1 MNQSFLVTF
10 VLRQTSLTMGKS
22 THFIGQPMYNQVIK
36 LLDKS
41 KNLQISREL
50 GGERYTKH
58 FNVWVHLVVM
68 LYAVIKRFDSLREIT
83 TSLLAD
89 TKKLA
94 HLGIMFKISRSTLAD
109 ANKRRSETIFEAI
122 YRDLYARYRHEL
134 ISDSRSRKC
143 PKWMNR
149 LQIIDSTTISL
160 FSNLLFKGVGR
171 HPKTGKKKGG
181 IKVHTIIHANEGV
194 PSDIKF
200 TSAATNDSFMLK
212 PSHLSKGD
220 ILAMDRAYIDY
231 EKFEKLTQRGV
242 IYVTKMKKSLKYQIT
257 SDVMYQTPNGLM
269 EVRVQYVTFTKQ
281 TKDGFINHNAR
292 IITYADE
299 KKHKLI
305 SLLTNDMDSDPNEI
319 IAIYRQ
325 RWEIE
330 LLFKQIKQN
339 FPLKYFYGESAN
351 AIKIQIWVTL
361 IANLLLMVMQKRL
374 TRSWSFSGLATLVR
388 IVLMYYVDFYSLFNN
403 PEKDWENM
411 RILDENPPPQ
421 LTLFD

>member
-1 MNQSFLVTF
+1 MS
-10 VLRQTSLTMGKS
+10 KS
-22 THFIGQPMYNQVIK
+22 THFIGQPMYNQALK

-41 KNLQISREL
+41 KILRISREK
-50 GGERYTKH
+50 GGERYTKR
-58 FNVWVHLVVM
+58 FDGWTHLVVM

-89 TKKLA
+89 TNKLA
-94 HLGIMFKISRSTLAD
+94 HIGILFKISRSTLAD
-109 ANKRRSETIFEAI
+109 ANMRRPHAIFEAI

-134 ISDSRSRKC
+134 ISDSRSRKH
-143 PKWMNR
+143 PKWMDR

-160 FSNLLFKGVGR
+160 FSNLIFKGVGR

-181 IKVHTIIHANEGV
+181 IKVHTVIHANEGV
-194 PSDIKF
+194 PSDIRF

-212 PSHLSKGD
+212 PSNLSKGD

-231 EKFEKLTQRGV
+231 GKFEELSLRGV
-242 IYVTKMKKSLKYQIT
+242 IYVTKMKKSLKYVIN
-257 SDVMYQTPNGLM
+257 SDVMYQTPDGLM
-269 EVRVQYVTFTKQ
+269 EARVQNVTFSKRTN
-281 TKDGFINHNAR
+281 DGVICHNAR

-305 SLLTNDMDSDPNEI
+305 SLLTNDLDSDPYEI

-374 TRSWSFSGLATLVR
+374 TRSWSFSGLASLVG

-411 RILDENPPPQ
+411 KILDKNPPPQ
-421 LTLFD
+421 LTLFV